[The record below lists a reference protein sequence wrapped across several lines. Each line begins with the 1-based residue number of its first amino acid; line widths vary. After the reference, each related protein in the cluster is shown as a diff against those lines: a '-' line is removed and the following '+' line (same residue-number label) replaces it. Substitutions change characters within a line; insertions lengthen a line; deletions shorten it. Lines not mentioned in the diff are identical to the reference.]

1 MAAATVLSPQLPA
14 VLDDLDDLGE
24 FTLDLRVTRTVPLPS
39 AADCDTSDGCGSTC
53 QTSACSTASMDPS

>member
-14 VLDDLDDLGE
+14 VLDDLGE
-24 FTLDLRVTRTVPLPS
+24 FTLDLRVTQTVPLPS

-53 QTSACSTASMDPS
+53 QTSACSTQSMDPS

>member
-1 MAAATVLSPQLPA
+1 MAAATVLSALPPA
-14 VLDDLDDLGE
+14 LPDDLGE
-24 FTLDLRVTRTVPLPS
+24 FTLDLRVTQTVALPS